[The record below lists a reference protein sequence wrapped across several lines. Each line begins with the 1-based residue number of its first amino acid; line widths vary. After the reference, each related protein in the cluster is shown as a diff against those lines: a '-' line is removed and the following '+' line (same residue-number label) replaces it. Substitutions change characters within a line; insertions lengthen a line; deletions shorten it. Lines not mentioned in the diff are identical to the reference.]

1 MPEGLA
7 MNAYTCTKC
16 GCTDFSRNEMRAEG
30 GFLSAA
36 FDISTNRFT
45 AVSCERC
52 GFTELY
58 RTNVGGGAQLFD
70 FLAS

>member
-1 MPEGLA
+1 MTSF
-7 MNAYTCTKC
+7 TCAKC
-16 GCTDFSRNEMRAEG
+16 SGTEYSRNEMRAEG

-45 AVSCERC
+45 AVSCTNC

-58 RTNVGGGAQLFD
+58 RTDAGMGSKIFD
-70 FLAS
+70 FLVS